1 MLLKNV
7 AGIRVQFD
15 ILPLCGGSVKLKFSM
30 ATVLSALQPPWCLI
44 LIGTSVL
51 IALFLFLKC
60 RARGLLCFLTVSLF

>member
-15 ILPLCGGSVKLKFSM
+15 IFPLYGGSVKLGFSM
-30 ATVLSALQPPWCLI
+30 ATVLSALQPLWYLI
-44 LIGTSVL
+44 LVDTFVR

-60 RARGLLCFLTVSLF
+60 QARGLLYIF

>member
-15 ILPLCGGSVKLKFSM
+15 IFPLYAGSVKLEFSI
-30 ATVLSALQPPWCLI
+30 ATVLSALQPPSCLI
-44 LIGTSVL
+44 LVDTFVL

-60 RARGLLCFLTVSLF
+60 QARGLLFSF